1 MYETLWPPAGGE
13 VSVRRALRLLTEE
26 LLQDV
31 YDSIGLGKAAVLGAC
46 VLQQHVPVSTAL
58 QEQTAA
64 EQSVVAHFSLTDE
77 ALQVVHVLDGLH
89 GERMCMLKTYKIM

>member
-1 MYETLWPPAGGE
+1 VPPADGE
-13 VSVRRALRLLTEE
+13 VSVQRALRLLTEE
-26 LLQDV
+26 LLQHV
-31 YDSIGLGKAAVLGAC
+31 YDSTGLGKAAVLGTC
-46 VLQQHVPVSTAL
+46 VLQQHIPVSTAL

-89 GERMCMLKTYKIM
+89 RERMCTLRTAIMM